1 MISESNKIIQA
12 LWIGGELSLM
22 EQLTINSFIKH
33 GHTFHL
39 YCYEEITTKLPKEL
53 IVKDANEI
61 LDKKHVF
68 SYNNYNQ
75 FGHGKGS
82 VSGFSDIF
90 RYKLLHD
97 KGNWWV
103 DMDVTCLAPLN
114 IETDY
119 YFRKHHEL
127 DAVGNVMKVPK
138 GSALMKHCFE
148 KAFAEVDANNKDWHK
163 PINILNEG
171 IQKLDLS
178 MFIGD
183 GISNR
188 DWWVELLAF
197 LYSNKKFPEAW
208 KFVHWTNENFRAYH
222 MDKSKFKINSSYGKL
237 LFENEVVRNH
247 FTFSEKLSNAMKY
260 NSIHK
265 LIKGYY
271 KPF

>member
-1 MISESNKIIQA
+1 
-12 LWIGGELSLM
+12 
-22 EQLTINSFIKH
+22 
-33 GHTFHL
+33 
-39 YCYEEITTKLPKEL
+39 
-53 IVKDANEI
+53 
-61 LDKKHVF
+61 
-68 SYNNYNQ
+68 
-75 FGHGKGS
+75 
-82 VSGFSDIF
+82 
-90 RYKLLHD
+90 
-97 KGNWWV
+97 
-103 DMDVTCLAPLN
+103 
-114 IETDY
+114 
-119 YFRKHHEL
+119 
-127 DAVGNVMKVPK
+127 
-138 GSALMKHCFE
+138 
-148 KAFAEVDANNKDWHK
+148 
-163 PINILNEG
+163 
-171 IQKLDLS
+171 

>member
-1 MISESNKIIQA
+1 MINESNKIVQG

-22 EQLTINSFIKH
+22 ELLTLYSFIKQ

-39 YCYEEITTKLPKEL
+39 YCYDEITTKIPKEVV
-53 IVKDANEI
+53 IKDANEI
-61 LDKKHVF
+61 LDRKHVF
-68 SYNNYNQ
+68 SYKNYNQ

-97 KGNWWV
+97 CGNWWV
-103 DMDVTCLAPLN
+103 DMDVTCLSPLN
-114 IETDY
+114 IETEY

-127 DAVGNVMKVPK
+127 DAVGNVMKAPK
-138 GSALMKHCFE
+138 GNLLMKYCFE
-148 KAFAEVDANNKDWHK
+148 KAITEVDENNKDWHK
-163 PINILNEG
+163 PINILNQG
-171 IQKLDLS
+171 IHQFNLTT
-178 MFIGD
+178 FIGD

-208 KFVHWTNENFRAYH
+208 KFVHWTNENFRAYQ
-222 MDKSKFKINSSYGKL
+222 MDKNKFKINSRYGKL
-237 LFENEVVRNH
+237 LFENGVVENS
-247 FTFSEKLSNAMKY
+247 FSFSEKLSNAIKY